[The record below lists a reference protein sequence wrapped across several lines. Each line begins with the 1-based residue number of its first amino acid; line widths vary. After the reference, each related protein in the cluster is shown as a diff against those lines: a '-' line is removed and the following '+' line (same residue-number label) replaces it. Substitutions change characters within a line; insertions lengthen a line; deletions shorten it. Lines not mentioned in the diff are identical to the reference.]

1 MINDSNILELLQKF
15 AGKGVQI
22 KESPKTQEERE
33 ENLFIELLDAI
44 EISWKQE
51 HELCENY
58 GVDVAGFSQY
68 LYHAIETL
76 VVIKYGYFR
85 ADVFWWYVLER
96 FDADGN
102 LLGLEDEEGKTY
114 FFKTHKQ
121 FYKFFKNLKG

>member
-33 ENLFIELLDAI
+33 ENLFIELLDTI

-51 HELCENY
+51 HELYENY

-76 VVIKYGYFR
+76 IVLKYGYYR
-85 ADVFWWYVLER
+85 ADVFWWYALER
-96 FDADGN
+96 FDANGN
-102 LLGLEDEEGKTY
+102 LLGLEDEEGKV
-114 FFKTHKQ
+114 FVFKTHKQ

>member
-1 MINDSNILELLQKF
+1 MMDNSKILELLQKF
-15 AGKGVQI
+15 VGEGVQI

-33 ENLFIELLDAI
+33 ENLFIELIDTI
-44 EISWKQE
+44 EIVWKQE
-51 HELCENY
+51 HELYENH
-58 GVDVAGFSQY
+58 GIDLVGFSQY

-76 VVIKYGYFR
+76 VVLKYGYFR
-85 ADVFWWYVLER
+85 ANAFWWYALER

-121 FYKFFKNLKG
+121 FYKFFKSLKG

>member
-1 MINDSNILELLQKF
+1 MISDPKILELLKQLV
-15 AGKGVQI
+15 GEGVQI
-22 KESPKTQEERE
+22 NESPKTQEERE
-33 ENLFIELLDAI
+33 ENLFIELLETVEAA
-44 EISWKQE
+44 WAQE
-51 HELCENY
+51 HEIYENY
-58 GVDVAGFSQY
+58 GIDLVGFSQY

-76 VVIKYGYFR
+76 IVLKYGYFR
-85 ADVFWWYVLER
+85 ANAFWWYALER